1 MTKSAEGFLLGL
13 WRLHTWHRGDFG
25 VCMSRVPFRG
35 VLTPTFT
42 TVGIG
47 SDRGCLAGSDAE
59 THAFQPGQAM
69 DGRLSNSSGLRGIAT
84 LHC

>member
-1 MTKSAEGFLLGL
+1 MASWGFWCAYVSG
-13 WRLHTWHRGDFG
+13 T
-25 VCMSRVPFRG
+25 VPG
-35 VLTPTFT
+35 GINPTFT